1 MITVRCVCDEPQPY
15 RSVAG
20 TMQCHLCYR
29 TISEAAITVQTTER
43 ASIDE
48 YALSLAVTAA
58 GRSEDP
64 YTKVGACA
72 MREDKTIAALGYN
85 GPPPGVDIDWSDRD
99 ERRKWVVHAE
109 TNAMRYVR
117 PGEVFMVA
125 STLLPCPQ
133 CMLILASMGVKR
145 VVYRDTLDPTVYDN
159 DLCLHVA
166 ERSGIEVERL
176 SD

>member
-1 MITVRCVCDEPQPY
+1 MLISNPFCECPVPDPYTTIARTQRCHTCFREVPPPKATVRP
-15 RSVAG
+15 
-20 TMQCHLCYR
+20 
-29 TISEAAITVQTTER
+29 
-43 ASIDE
+43 SIDE
-48 YALSLAVTAA
+48 YALSLAVAA
-58 GRSEDP
+58 SGRSEDP

-145 VVYRDTLDPTVYDN
+145 IVFRDTLDPTVYDN
-159 DLCLHVA
+159 ALCLEIA
-166 ERSGIEVERL
+166 WKSGIAVEQL
-176 SD
+176 SSS